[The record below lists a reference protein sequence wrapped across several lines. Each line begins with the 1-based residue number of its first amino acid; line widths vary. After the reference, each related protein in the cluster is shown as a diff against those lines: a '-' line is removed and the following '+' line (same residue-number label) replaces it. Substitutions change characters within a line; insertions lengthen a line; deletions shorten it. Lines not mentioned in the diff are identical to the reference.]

1 MSSKDEHR
9 PSRQSGLVS
18 ARDAAELPTDAESR
32 PTPVRESLEAP
43 GAPVAAAPDLDFLTV
58 ELEGRSW
65 VVKVVGRGRVG
76 PAAAPASVLLLG
88 FFGEGT
94 AEKASRE
101 ALVAATDL
109 AGLEPSQI
117 EEAFQGSRP
126 VRAST
131 DRKDLFPESSSKRRR
146 GGS

>member
-1 MSSKDEHR
+1 MVTLSCQRPRAVRMRIGILIPCSRIWLITSSPDMR
-9 PSRQSGLVS
+9 ARVAS
-18 ARDAAELPTDAESR
+18 A
-32 PTPVRESLEAP
+32 
-43 GAPVAAAPDLDFLTV
+43 
-58 ELEGRSW
+58 
-65 VVKVVGRGRVG
+65 
-76 PAAAPASVLLLG
+76 AAAPASVLLLG